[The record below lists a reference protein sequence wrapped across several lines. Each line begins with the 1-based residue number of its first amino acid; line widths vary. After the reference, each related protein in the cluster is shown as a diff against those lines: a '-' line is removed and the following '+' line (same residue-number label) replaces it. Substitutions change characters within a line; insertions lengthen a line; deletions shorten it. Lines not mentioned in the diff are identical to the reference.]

1 MRILQ
6 EGPFLEYF
14 DPTNTTKLWTNHVV
28 PRPAQSKSH
37 CNYKKRQSKLKNNN
51 NEFWSTD
58 DNDDDEDDD
67 ETEL

>member
-28 PRPAQSKSH
+28 PR
-37 CNYKKRQSKLKNNN
+37 QSKLKNNN